1 MATSFNTGFKLG
13 SDMFTQAQRNRL
25 AEEELGLARERDARA
40 AEEFGWRRDAESRQR
55 AKDAEVDSL
64 TQQLT
69 RPNAENYALA
79 PGGGATGLGMR
90 GSMPPAMGDTA
101 GVAPTGLR
109 MPAQGD
115 AAPAT
120 GLRAPTMPDR
130 PLTFNQAPTGAAAE
144 DILGRI
150 ALTRGDTA
158 GFRGSQAAAR
168 GFREDDIFRDRLK
181 EFKGTPEQI
190 GSTMSYLN
198 QNSRSVTMGK
208 PDKDGFVQLSVV
220 KPDGDAAFA
229 RLTKQDQAKLYAAAG
244 LMEVN
249 PQRAFDMMAQVNK
262 ELAAAIAVEN
272 GLNVD
277 MTKAGND
284 AASKRGTLSKQQE
297 ELRLKGEELGIKRGQ
312 AEATAQYYRDR
323 SNTERMG
330 AAQYF
335 TGQDGNTYASVPR
348 MGKNGLTFE
357 TVQVNP
363 QGVKMSKVGGSGADM
378 KPMDVKEEGTK
389 VTVGGRLMYADGLG
403 GFIPGGANG
412 KPAGVLP
419 SDRASVLKKAGVPD
433 NVIDRLEWN
442 KDGTAVGLNGM
453 RFGLDELKN
462 IKTEFER
469 LGRNNIKVDE
479 YLKSSMG
486 LHSASN
492 RMRNAPPEP
501 VSTTGFGPTI
511 TYRPDPN
518 APSIYAGP
526 EEWEAYRRFQQT
538 R

>member
-1 MATSFNTGFKLG
+1 MATAFQSGFKLG
-13 SDMFTQAQRNRL
+13 GDAYNQAERNRL
-25 AEEELGLARERDARA
+25 AQEELAMAKERDARA
-40 AEEFGWRRDAESRQR
+40 AEQFGWARDANTRQR
-55 AKDAEVDSL
+55 AQEAEVDSL

-69 RPNAENYALA
+69 RPNADNYAFA
-79 PGGGATGLGMR
+79 PRGTGTGGLGLR
-90 GSMPPAMGDTA
+90 GAMPADAADTA
-101 GVAPTGLR
+101 SVPPIGLR
-109 MPAQGD
+109 MPAQGEP
-115 AAPAT
+115 AAAT
-120 GLRAPTMPDR
+120 GLRAPAMPDR

-144 DILGRI
+144 ELLGRI
-150 ALTRGDTA
+150 ALTKGDTA
-158 GFRGSQAAAR
+158 GFRAAQTNAR
-168 GFREDDIFRDRLK
+168 TFREDDIFKSRLQ

-220 KPDGDAAFA
+220 KPDGEAAFT

-262 ELAAAIAVEN
+262 ELAVAIAAEN
-272 GLNVD
+272 GMNVEL
-277 MTKAGND
+277 TKAGND
-284 AASKRGTLSKQQE
+284 VAAKRGTLANQ
-297 ELRLKGEELGIKRGQ
+297 RTELGIKRDS
-312 AEATAQYYRDR
+312 AAATADYYKQRGA
-323 SNTERMG
+323 SERMG

-363 QGVKMSKVGGSGADM
+363 QGVKLTKVGGGADM
-378 KPMDVKEEGTK
+378 KPADVKEEGTK
-389 VTVGGRLMYADGLG
+389 VTIGGKLQYADGLG
-403 GFIPGGANG
+403 GYVPAGPNG

-419 SDRASVLKKAGVPD
+419 SERQAALKKAGVPD
-433 NVIDRLEWN
+433 NLIDRLEWN
-442 KDGTAVGLNGM
+442 KDGTAVALNGM
-453 RFGLDELKN
+453 RFDLNELKN
-462 IKTEFER
+462 IKTEYER
-469 LGRNNIKVDE
+469 LGKNEIAADE
-479 YLKSSMG
+479 DRKRSFGM
-486 LHSASN
+486 HSALN
-492 RMRNAPPEP
+492 RMRNAPPVPE
-501 VSTTGFGPTI
+501 STSGFGPTI
-511 TYRPDPN
+511 NYRPDPN